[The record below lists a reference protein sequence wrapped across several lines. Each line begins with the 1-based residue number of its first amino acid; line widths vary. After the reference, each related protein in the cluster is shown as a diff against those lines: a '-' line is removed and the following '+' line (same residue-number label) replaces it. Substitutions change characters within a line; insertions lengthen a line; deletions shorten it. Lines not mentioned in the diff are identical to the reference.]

1 MHQIKNFFFYLNKV
15 TVIIKVEF
23 QPVSFVLSC
32 VYNTGRLP
40 SNNYTDRTKLQ
51 HIKQNFC
58 AFICFHSVDQIKHAV
73 KSTKNIH
80 TFTLDALRV
89 KHTWC
94 K

>member
-23 QPVSFVLSC
+23 QPVSLSC

-58 AFICFHSVDQIKHAV
+58 AFIQ
-73 KSTKNIH
+73 STK
-80 TFTLDALRV
+80 
-89 KHTWC
+89 
-94 K
+94 